1 MVTKKEKLLIVDGH
15 AMVFRAWFSIPERLN
30 SNKIDTRGAFGFI
43 NTLIKSIRENNI
55 THIAVCFDTKAATFR
70 DEIFPE
76 YKAQR
81 PPVDPDLH
89 KQIPIAKDLLES
101 MDVPVFEKDGF
112 EADDLVGTISDI
124 ANSKNINC
132 LILTGDADQLQL
144 VNEKTN
150 VLMYS
155 GFGDIR
161 IYDEEKVQER
171 YDGLGPEFVAEIKAL
186 EGDPSDNIP
195 GVPGIGKKAARA
207 LLSEF
212 GHFESLFKNIEN
224 IENMPIRGA
233 KRIQNILSENIEIA
247 KKGLSLTQIV
257 REVDID
263 FSIDNCEFINHNT
276 CLLYTSPSPRD

>member
-30 SNKIDTRGAFGFI
+30 SNKIDTRGAYGFI

-55 THIAVCFDTKAATFR
+55 THIVVCFDTKAATFR

-81 PPVDPDLH
+81 PPVDPNLH
-89 KQIPIAKDLLES
+89 KQIPIAKDLLS
-101 MDVPVFEKDGF
+101 SLQIPVFEKDGF
-112 EADDLVGTISDI
+112 EADDLVGTISSI
-124 ANSKNINC
+124 ANSKELDC

-144 VNEKTN
+144 VNKKTN

-161 IYDEEKVQER
+161 IYDREKVKER

-195 GVPGIGKKAARA
+195 GVPGIGKKAART
-207 LLSEF
+207 LLSEY
-212 GHFESLFKNIEN
+212 GHFENLFENINNIEN
-224 IENMPIRGA
+224 IELRGA
-233 KRIQNILSENIEIA
+233 KRIQNILSENIEVA
-247 KKGLSLTQIV
+247 KKGLSLTEIV
-257 REVDID
+257 TNVEID
-263 FSIDNCEFINHNT
+263 FEIKKCEFTNHDSEKIKSYISKT
-276 CLLYTSPSPRD
+276 